1 MAGQGDPRSN
11 SRAMD
16 GMTDIDENVVLTRHA
31 AQGAERP
38 AAPQVLHVR
47 RDHKSS
53 QRPALLRRP
62 AKKLVWP
69 GRAIRVRIAT
79 PWMA

>member
-1 MAGQGDPRSN
+1 
-11 SRAMD
+11 MD
-16 GMTDIDENVVLTRHA
+16 GMTDIDENVVLTRHG

-38 AAPQVLHVR
+38 PQVLHDR

-62 AKKLVWP
+62 AKMLVWP